1 MLLAARGILIYK
13 GSMKSKQAAPPLAGQ
28 KTPAKPFRRGV
39 HQPPASAIL
48 ALPKNGERA
57 RENRERA
64 RENRERAREN
74 RERARENRERDKEE
88 GGRESDRGSE

>member
-74 RERARENRERDKEE
+74 RERDKEE